1 VSRQIEHVIFDLDGT
16 LVDSR
21 ADLANAVN
29 HVRRQY
35 GLAALEPATLH
46 RYVGDGARALI
57 ERAMGLEYR
66 SAWDGATD
74 LFLLHY
80 RKHLL
85 DESCLYPGVG
95 DLLRAIRQSRVPM
108 SVLTNKPES
117 LSRRI
122 LDGLGVG
129 GWFVDVVGGD
139 RLPTRKPDPAGALHL
154 LHVTDTPPQ
163 RAVIVGDSPVDAATA
178 KASGTGFC
186 GVTWGFNPSGLIAEG
201 MPLAH
206 TATDLG
212 AFLLQ
217 AW

>member
-1 VSRQIEHVIFDLDGT
+1 VSRIEHVIFDLDGT

-21 ADLANAVN
+21 ADLASAVN

-46 RYVGDGARALI
+46 RYVGDGARALV
-57 ERAMGLEYR
+57 ERAMGPEHR
-66 SAWDGATD
+66 SSWEGATE

-80 RKHLL
+80 REHLL
-85 DESCLYPGVG
+85 DETCLYPGV
-95 DLLRAIRQSRVPM
+95 DRLLRAVRRSRVAM
-108 SVLTNKPES
+108 SVLTNKPEG

-122 LDGLGVG
+122 LNGLDVD
-129 GWFVDVVGGD
+129 GWFMDVVGGD
-139 RLPTRKPDPAGALHL
+139 RLPVRKPDPAGALHL
-154 LHVTDTPPQ
+154 LHLTDTPPQ

-178 KASGTGFC
+178 RASGTSFC
-186 GVTWGFNPSGLIAEG
+186 GVTWGFNPSALIAEQ

-206 TATDLG
+206 NAADLG